1 MVLLARSLQE
11 KKERDAAFQ
20 KQLAFVR
27 LEREDSKLLRVL
39 LRFDRFTY
47 RNGGR
52 FVTYLLSI
60 IICLFM
66 LFISLLSY

>member
-1 MVLLARSLQE
+1 MVVWLRTWAHIVFMVLVARSLQE

-47 RNGGR
+47 
-52 FVTYLLSI
+52 
-60 IICLFM
+60 
-66 LFISLLSY
+66 

>member
-1 MVLLARSLQE
+1 MVLVARSLQE

-27 LEREDSKLLRVL
+27 LEREDSKLLRVP

-47 RNGGR
+47 PNGGR
-52 FVTYLLSI
+52 FVTYLLLI
-60 IICLFM
+60 IICLCYSFTC
-66 LFISLLSY
+66 